1 MDISAISS
9 ALTSVKTAS
18 DIARLLKDSTHSLEQ
33 AEAKLKLADLIS
45 ALADTR
51 MQIAEIKETLAQKDG
66 EIRSLNEALL
76 RKSQLEWEKPYY
88 WALVDGEKDGPFC
101 QKCHDTDSKLIRLQ
115 GGNNG
120 VWSCL
125 SCKSSVYDKSYVRP
139 KPAPR
144 RHSRIW

>member
-18 DIARLLKDSTHSLEQ
+18 EIARLLKDSTHSLEQ

-51 MQIAEIKETLAQKDG
+51 MQIAEIKETLAEKDG
-66 EIRSLNEALL
+66 EIRLLNEALL

-88 WALVDGEKDGPFC
+88 WAIVDGQRDGPYC

-115 GGNNG
+115 GGKNG
-120 VWSCL
+120 VWECL
-125 SCKSSVYDKSYVRP
+125 SCKSKVYDKSYVRP

-144 RHSRIW
+144 RNFMTM